1 MFRFFSRL
9 IAVVVL
15 LSASLVMAFPT
26 VHYSE
31 NIHEDWTFF
40 LDQHEYM
47 YASVI
52 DFSYTQSNELLSSLD
67 QNTDQYIDRLHWGH
81 STPTVMPLPTDE
93 ILRARLYIDGVWVS
107 SDGSETAIEELLG
120 WDPVSQRFLDNSTN
134 KWVPDIAQYVKWT
147 DGTLNID
154 LDAGDG
160 YLRVDMAVFV
170 MDYESGN
177 SSAIPEPATL
187 ALLALGLIG
196 IGILQR
202 RRRQA
207 KAAS

>member
-1 MFRFFSRL
+1 MIRYLSGL
-9 IAVVVL
+9 IAVVGL

-31 NIHEDWTFF
+31 NIQQNWTFF

-52 DFSYTQSNELLSSLD
+52 DFSYTQTDEFMSSLD
-67 QNTDQYIDRLHWGH
+67 QSTDHYTDRLHWGH

-93 ILRARLYIDGVWVS
+93 ILRARLYIDGVWVA
-107 SDGSETAIEELLG
+107 SDGTETAIEGLLG
-120 WDPVSQRFLDNSTN
+120 WDPVSQNFLDNAD
-134 KWVPDIAQYVKWT
+134 KWSPDIAPHVSWT
-147 DGTLNID
+147 DGALSVD

-160 YLRVDMAVFV
+160 YLRVDLAIFM
-170 MDYESGN
+170 MDYEGEDASV
-177 SSAIPEPATL
+177 IPEPATL

>member
-1 MFRFFSRL
+1 MIRYLSGL
-9 IAVVVL
+9 IAVVGL

-31 NIHEDWTFF
+31 NIQENWTFF

-47 YASVI
+47 YASVV
-52 DFSYTQSNELLSSLD
+52 DFTYQRSVGFQTSID
-67 QNTDQYIDRLHWGH
+67 QNTETYLDRLHWGH
-81 STPTVMPLPTDE
+81 SMPTVMPLPTDE

-107 SDGSETAIEELLG
+107 SDGAETAFEGFLG
-120 WDPVSQRFLDNSTN
+120 WDPTTQSFLDNSE
-134 KWVPDIAQYVKWT
+134 KWSPDIAERISWV
-147 DGTLNID
+147 DGSLNVD

-160 YLRVDMAVFV
+160 YLRVDMAVFM
-170 MDYESGN
+170 MDYEAADT
-177 SSAIPEPATL
+177 SAIPEPATL

-196 IGILQR
+196 LGILQH

>member
-1 MFRFFSRL
+1 MVRFLSGS
-9 IAVVVL
+9 IALVVL

-31 NIHEDWTFF
+31 NIQQDWTFF

-52 DFSYTQSNELLSSLD
+52 DFSYTQADEFLSSLD
-67 QNTDQYIDRLHWGH
+67 QSTDHYTDRLHWGH

-93 ILRARLYIDGVWVS
+93 ILRAKLYIDGVWVS
-107 SDGSETAIEELLG
+107 SDGSETAIEGLLG
-120 WDPVSQRFLDNSTN
+120 WDPVSQRFLDNSSQ
-134 KWVPDIAQYVKWT
+134 WAPDIAERISWT
-147 DGTLNID
+147 DGALNVD
-154 LDAGDG
+154 LDGGGG
-160 YLRVDMAVFV
+160 YLRVDMAVFM
-170 MDYESGN
+170 MDYEDGDT
-177 SSAIPEPATL
+177 SAIPEPATL

-202 RRRQA
+202 RRHQA